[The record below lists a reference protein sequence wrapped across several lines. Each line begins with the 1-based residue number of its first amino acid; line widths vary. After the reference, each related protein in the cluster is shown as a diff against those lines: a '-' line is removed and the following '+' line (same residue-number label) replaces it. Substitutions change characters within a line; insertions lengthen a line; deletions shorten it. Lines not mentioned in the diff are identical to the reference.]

1 MNKLFFIAALSSL
14 IFSSCDIR
22 KNDQPA
28 TNKIIQAEIKDPTSI
43 QLIDSVYDFGKIQ
56 EGEIVAF
63 NFRFKNTGRKPLVI
77 TNVHASCG
85 CTIADKPAK
94 PILPNEIGFI
104 IAKFNSDHKP
114 GEAHKTITVTSNAS
128 PEFPELLL
136 KGTVIGKTEDD

>member
-1 MNKLFFIAALSSL
+1 MNKVYFIAAISSL
-14 IFSSCDIR
+14 IICSCDIR
-22 KNDQPA
+22 KNDQKA
-28 TNKIIQAEIKDPTSI
+28 ANKMVQAEMKDPTTI
-43 QLIDSVYDFGKIQ
+43 QIIDSVYDFGKIK

-63 NFRFKNTGRKPLVI
+63 NFRFKNTGTKPLVI

-85 CTIADKPAK
+85 CTIADKPEK